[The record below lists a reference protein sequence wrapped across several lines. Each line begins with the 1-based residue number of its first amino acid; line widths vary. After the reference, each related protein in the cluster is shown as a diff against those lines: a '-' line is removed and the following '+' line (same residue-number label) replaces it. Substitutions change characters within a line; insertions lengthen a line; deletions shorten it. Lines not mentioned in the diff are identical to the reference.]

1 MAGRRRLQ
9 SPSPFPI
16 GWPGLGRALLIGG
29 TAALVALYL
38 KRQSNAGYD
47 RPGGRSRG
55 PPQGSGGDGGSGGAG
70 SGGTKK
76 SPVRPSRRRRSRRT
90 LPPPPSPSALAAM
103 QSVLENDY
111 VAPLVLDYLPVRDL
125 LAVAG
130 VSPRLFAAAAMDE
143 LWRPHVP
150 AKLWFWERDK
160 APRDARFAAEMVK
173 AAFDAPALRAT
184 FYVQGNGSQQL
195 YGPPS
200 ELPGLRHAMFLRA
213 SMRTGSPPAASSS
226 AAAGSGGGK
235 SGNGGKGGDG
245 VHPLSPCSSS
255 GGNGRP
261 FRSSDDDD
269 DNDDVDSSDDGD
281 GDGYGVSS
289 SDRGGGGGGGGGGA
303 HGPVPW
309 RRFYSTMLRTAH
321 PYHVQLQH
329 TTGRKGWTPFQAGS
343 VIRDRMRVRSA
354 EQVASFVSGTNRTS
368 PPTPRLTEN
377 ACPHHLFYVLQD
389 LTRDIGAEEVLL
401 ERIVHDDDDDDDD
414 HIRSGGNGGDGSGS
428 EDGGGD
434 GGGGN
439 GCAPRVTTI
448 TKGRCEAV
456 VRGFLTFYDAAER
469 RGLMCLARREEPVW
483 NAGFVLELTGGRR
496 YSFHH
501 ARFRADCDEAGV
513 AWWAALGV
521 LREGVARYDEQ
532 RGGEGGERRG

>member
-1 MAGRRRLQ
+1 
-9 SPSPFPI
+9 
-16 GWPGLGRALLIGG
+16 
-29 TAALVALYL
+29 
-38 KRQSNAGYD
+38 
-47 RPGGRSRG
+47 
-55 PPQGSGGDGGSGGAG
+55 
-70 SGGTKK
+70 
-76 SPVRPSRRRRSRRT
+76 
-90 LPPPPSPSALAAM
+90 M

-130 VSPRLFAAAAMDE
+130 VSPHLFAAAAMDE

-150 AKLWFWERDK
+150 AMLWFWERDK

-184 FYVQGNGSQQL
+184 FYVQSQQL

-200 ELPGLRHAMFLRA
+200 PLPGLRHAMFLRA
-213 SMRTGSPPAASSS
+213 SMRTGSLPAARR
-226 AAAGSGGGK
+226 AAAGSGDGK
-235 SGNGGKGGDG
+235 SGNGGNSGKGGDG
-245 VHPLSPCSSS
+245 VHPPSPCSS

-269 DNDDVDSSDDGD
+269 VDDDDDDDVDSSDDGD
-281 GDGYGVSS
+281 GDGHGASS
-289 SDRGGGGGGGGGGA
+289 SDRGGGGCA
-303 HGPVPW
+303 HGPVSWRPVPW

-329 TTGRKGWTPFQAGS
+329 TAGRKEGTPFQAVS

-354 EQVASFVSGTNRTS
+354 EQVTSFVSGTERIS
-368 PPTPRLTEN
+368 PPTPRLTQN
-377 ACPHHLFYVLQD
+377 ACPHHIFYVLQD
-389 LTRDIGAEEVLL
+389 LTRDIGVEEVLL

-414 HIRSGGNGGDGSGS
+414 GNISSGGNGGDGSGS
-428 EDGGGD
+428 EDGGED

-439 GCAPRVTTI
+439 GAPRVTTI

-469 RGLMCLARREEPVW
+469 RGLMCLARREGPAW
-483 NAGFVLELTGGRR
+483 NAGFVLELTGGRQ

-521 LREGVARYDEQ
+521 LREGVARYDAQ
-532 RGGEGGERRG
+532 RGGGGGERRG